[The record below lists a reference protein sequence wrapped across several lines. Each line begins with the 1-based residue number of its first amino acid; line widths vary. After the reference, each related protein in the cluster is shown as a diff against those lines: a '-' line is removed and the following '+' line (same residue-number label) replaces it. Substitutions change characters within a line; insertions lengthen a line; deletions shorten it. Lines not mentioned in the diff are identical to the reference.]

1 MDYFTSDLHYNH
13 KKLLQE
19 RGFSTVEEMDEV
31 ITKSINDTCGKDD
44 TLYILGDVVM
54 EQHCPRFLELFGSIK
69 AKKILIRG
77 NHDLIGKRG
86 HLSWDHLLDEVHVRL
101 VKGFGEGPE
110 KQLIFMDHYPVAHW
124 YQQHRSSWHLHG
136 HLHGSPSL
144 VPGKILDVGWD
155 IYKRPISYKEIKNIM
170 DMLPVRANHHHG
182 AWFE

>member
-1 MDYFTSDLHYNH
+1 MDYFTSDLHYFH
-13 KKLLQE
+13 KGIVE
-19 RGFSTVEEMDEV
+19 SRGFSSMEEMNEAVTD
-31 ITKSINDTCGKDD
+31 SINATCGEGD
-44 TLYILGDVVM
+44 TLYLLGDVVWKQN
-54 EQHCPRFLELFGSIK
+54 EPRFKELFSSIK
-69 AKKILIRG
+69 ARKVLIQG

-86 HLSWDHLLDEVHVRL
+86 HLSWLDLLDEFHVRL
-101 VKGFGEGPE
+101 IREFEYGDT